1 MKLKLKSA
9 HNSRWNLY
17 FFCPCLFTFS
27 NSSELFSSCLNAD
40 REEMRGRI
48 FLFQLKRVEIYR
60 ARNSPSWL
68 GGMCSINLIALFKT
82 VQYTHLR
89 LKKNVKNIFPSIEKD
104 ASTAVVRIREYI
116 FIYSLWR
123 HRAQSSIFTL
133 TNPFITHFLDISP
146 VWKKIKIKKK
156 TWNFGGWGG
165 L

>member
-1 MKLKLKSA
+1 MKFV
-9 HNSRWNLY
+9 
-17 FFCPCLFTFS
+17 FFLSVFIYIFQFFRVIF
-27 NSSELFSSCLNAD
+27 ELFKCRSWRDEGENFSFSV
-40 REEMRGRI
+40 EEGGNLPRA
-48 FLFQLKRVEIYR
+48 QL
-60 ARNSPSWL
+60 PSWL